1 MQRLIWPAAFLVAM
15 LGCGS
20 VWLGSIIADRAMV
33 LRAAERDLAATA
45 RLLGEHADRAF
56 EAGDKVVQAIAEAAV
71 EAGASLAE
79 AERRMALHRQIQRLV
94 ADSPQIASAWLLDP
108 AGDAIAENWSH
119 PPRTQ
124 ANAMGRAYFQA
135 HLAGE
140 RGLHVGELSVGP
152 NTGRMRFTLSRPVL
166 VPDGRVAGV
175 AVAGVFSDYFAGVY
189 AEAGLGDSTRFTLLR
204 GNGDPLVVWP
214 PAAPDPPQVL
224 ERPPTRDGV
233 HLMPDLTGQ
242 MRLVA
247 ARTLPNHAAHIL
259 VSQPLRALLAD
270 WRERTLLSGSAMAVL
285 VLALGALTVLGSRG
299 ARREAELRRALKAEH
314 RLLERRVAERT
325 AALAWSEARLRLAL
339 HAGGLGLLWH
349 DRESGLIGWSAELT
363 PLLGLHPGK
372 RQATEA
378 EFLALVHGEDRAA
391 VEAALAESRR
401 GGELQRE
408 FRVIRPSDGGLRWLD
423 WRAAAWRNGAAPGDR
438 MEGVAADIT
447 TRKDA
452 EQRQLVLT
460 REVHHRAKNAL
471 AVAQAAMRLTRA
483 DSKEDFTRAVE
494 GRVAALARAHTLLSE
509 GDWSG
514 ADLRPLVA
522 GELAPF
528 LAPGPD
534 GTRASMDGPDVT
546 LAAGAA
552 QPLAMALH
560 ELATNAIKHGALS
573 RPGGRLAVDWRIEAA
588 GTWLCLDWREEGGP
602 QVAPPAPGS
611 RRGFGSRVLEATIR
625 AQLGG
630 TILQDWRAE
639 GLRCRIRLPLGRNAA
654 EAALREEPAPATA
667 A

>member
-15 LGCGS
+15 LGFGS
-20 VWLGSIIADRAMV
+20 VWVGLITADRAMV
-33 LRAAERDLAATA
+33 LRAAERDLVATA

-71 EAGASLAE
+71 ETGSTLGE
-79 AERRMALHRQIQRLV
+79 EERRLALHRQIVRLV
-94 ADSPQIASAWLLDP
+94 ADSPQIASAWLLD
-108 AGDAIAENWSH
+108 AEGATVAENWSH
-119 PPRTQ
+119 PPRT
-124 ANAMGRAYFQA
+124 RAAALQRGYFQA

-140 RGLHVGELSVGP
+140 RGLHVGELAAGP
-152 NTGRMRFTLSRPVL
+152 HAGRMRFTLSRPVL
-166 VPDGRVAGV
+166 TGDGGFAGV

-189 AEAGLGDSTRFTLLR
+189 AETGLGDGTRFTLLR
-204 GNGDPLVVWP
+204 GNGDALAVWP
-214 PAAPDPPQVL
+214 AAEGATPRVLDHPPA
-224 ERPPTRDGV
+224 RDGI
-233 HLMPDLTGQ
+233 HLMPDLTGET
-242 MRLVA
+242 RLVA
-247 ARTLPNHAAHIL
+247 ARTLPNHAGNIL

-270 WRERTLLSGSAMAVL
+270 WRERTLLSGTAMAL
-285 VLALGALTVLGSRG
+285 LLAALGALTILGSRG
-299 ARREAELRRALKAEH
+299 ALREAELRRALKAEH

-349 DRESGLIGWSAELT
+349 DRETGMIGWSGELT
-363 PLLGLHPGK
+363 PLLGLPPGK

-378 EFLALVHGEDRAA
+378 QFLALVHGEDRAS
-391 VEAALAESRR
+391 VKAALAEARR

-408 FRVIRPSDGGLRWLD
+408 FRIIRPCDGGLRWLD

-483 DSKEDFTRAVE
+483 DSKEEFTRAVE

-528 LAPGPD
+528 LAPGPG
-534 GTRASMDGPDVT
+534 GTRATIEGPEVT

-573 RPGGRLAVDWRIEAA
+573 RPGGRLTVEWRVEAA

-602 QVAPPAPGS
+602 AVAPPAPG
-611 RRGFGSRVLEATIR
+611 RRCGFGSRVLEATIR

-630 TILQDWRAE
+630 SILQDWRAE
-639 GLRCRIRLPLGRNAA
+639 GLRCRIRLPLGRDAA
-654 EAALREEPAPATA
+654 QAALREEPAPASA

>member
-1 MQRLIWPAAFLVAM
+1 VQRLIWPAAFLVTT

-33 LRAAERDLAATA
+33 LRAAERDLTATA

-56 EAGDKVVQAIAEAAV
+56 EAGDKVVQAIAEAAL
-71 EAGASLAE
+71 EAGPSLGE
-79 AERRMALHRQIQRLV
+79 EERRLALHRQIARLV
-94 ADSPQIASAWLLDP
+94 SDSPQIASAWLLD
-108 AGDAIAENWSH
+108 AEGATLAENWSH

-124 ANAMGRAYFQA
+124 ASARARGYFQV
-135 HLAGE
+135 HLAGMQ
-140 RGLHVGELSVGP
+140 GLHVGELSHGP
-152 NTGRMRFTLSRPVL
+152 HAGSMRFTLSRPVL
-166 VPDGRVAGV
+166 SADGQFAGV
-175 AVAGVFSDYFAGVY
+175 AVAGVFSDYFARVY
-189 AEAGLGDSTRFTLLR
+189 AEVGLGDSTRFTLLR
-204 GNGDPLVVWP
+204 ANGDPLAVWP
-214 PAAPDPPQVL
+214 QAEQAPPRVL
-224 ERPPTRDGV
+224 ERPPPRDGV
-233 HLMPDLTGQ
+233 HLVPDLSGE
-242 MRLVA
+242 MRMVA
-247 ARTLPNHAAHIL
+247 AWTLPNHAASIL

-270 WRERTLLSGSAMAVL
+270 WRERTLLSGGAIALLLAV
-285 VLALGALTVLGSRG
+285 LGALTVLGSRG
-299 ARREAELRRALKAEH
+299 AKREAELRRALKAEH

-349 DRESGLIGWSAELT
+349 DREGGFIGWSAELT
-363 PLLGLHPGK
+363 PLLGLPAAR

-378 EFLALVHGEDRAA
+378 EFLALVHAEDRPA
-391 VEAALAESRR
+391 VKSALAEARR

-408 FRVIRPSDGGLRWLD
+408 FRIIRPSDGGLRWLD

-471 AVAQAAMRLTRA
+471 AVAQAAMRLTQA
-483 DSKEDFTRAVE
+483 DSKEEFTRAVE

-528 LAPGPD
+528 LAPGPE
-534 GTRASMDGPDVT
+534 GTRARIEGPEVT
-546 LAAGAA
+546 LAASSA

-573 RPGGRLAVDWRIEAA
+573 CPGGRLSVVWRVEAG

-602 QVAPPAPGS
+602 PVASPTPGS

-630 TILQDWRAE
+630 SIVQEWCAE
-639 GLRCRIRLPLGRNAA
+639 GLRCRIRLPLGRGSA
-654 EAALREEPAPATA
+654 EAVLRGEPQPASA